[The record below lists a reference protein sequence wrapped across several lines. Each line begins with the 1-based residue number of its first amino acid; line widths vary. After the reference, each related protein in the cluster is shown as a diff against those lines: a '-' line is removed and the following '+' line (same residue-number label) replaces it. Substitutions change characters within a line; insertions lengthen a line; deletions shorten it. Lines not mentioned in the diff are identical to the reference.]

1 MVLFLERINFIF
13 FGAQLKRKSR
23 CVKFFGAI
31 SLILFMLLISGCSN
45 NDNTSIDSEISKLK
59 EGDLLFQ
66 DLNCGELCDAIEA
79 VTEGVNGKDFSH
91 CAMVVKI
98 NDSLQVVEAIGDKVQ
113 VTSLHKFFA
122 RSGDTTT
129 IQNITIG
136 RVLKKYQPLIA
147 KAAMNAKAHIGEP
160 YDDVFLMNNNSWYC
174 SELLYEVF
182 KAANDSKDFFALNP
196 MTFKDPK
203 TNTFFPAWVDYYE
216 QLNQEI
222 PEGKPGINPGLIS
235 RSNKIEI
242 VTVQPF

>member
-1 MVLFLERINFIF
+1 MKINFKIYF
-13 FGAQLKRKSR
+13 FFIIISSLT
-23 CVKFFGAI
+23 AI
-31 SLILFMLLISGCSN
+31 GCSN
-45 NDNTSIDSEISKLK
+45 TPVSSPSAPIINLQ

-98 NDSLQVVEAIGDKVQ
+98 NDTLQVVEAIGDKVQ
-113 VTSLHKFFA
+113 VTSLRNFFA

-129 IQNITIG
+129 IQNITVG
-136 RVLKKYQPLIA
+136 RVLEKYQPLAA
-147 KAAMNAKAHIGEP
+147 KAALNAKSHIGEP

-174 SELLYEVF
+174 SELLYDAF
-182 KAANDSKDFFALNP
+182 KEANDSRDFFELNP

-203 TNTFFPAWVDYYE
+203 TNSFFPAWVDYYQ
-216 QLNQEI
+216 QLKTDI

-235 RSNKIEI
+235 RSEKIEMVSI
-242 VTVQPF
+242 QPFNH

>member
-1 MVLFLERINFIF
+1 MSPNINYLSNFK
-13 FGAQLKRKSR
+13 LT
-23 CVKFFGAI
+23 
-31 SLILFMLLISGCSN
+31 LYLLIFTASLYMGSGCSLISN
-45 NDNTSIDSEISKLK
+45 QDSDSKKEIIK

-98 NDSLQVVEAIGDKVQ
+98 NDTLQVVEAIGDRVQ
-113 VTSLHKFFA
+113 VTSLRNFFA

-129 IQNITIG
+129 IQNITVG
-136 RVLKKYQPLIA
+136 RVLEKYHPIVER
-147 KAAMNAKAHIGEP
+147 AAMKAKSHIGEP

-174 SELLYEVF
+174 SELLYDAF
-182 KAANDSKDFFALNP
+182 KEANDSRDFFELNP

-203 TNTFFPAWVDYYE
+203 TNAFFPAWVDYYQ
-216 QLNQEI
+216 QLKTDI

-235 RSNKIEI
+235 RSEKIEMVSI
-242 VTVQPF
+242 QSLNH